1 MFLLI
6 GSPSPYWPTMAM
18 VNCTL
23 SGVTRAGNKFL
34 AAAREHAGDV
44 RGRRDANAR
53 AHVAEIARI
62 LEQHDRRRP
71 PIGEHGVRVH
81 HRALGKADHAR

>member
-34 AAAREHAGDV
+34 AAARE
-44 RGRRDANAR
+44 
-53 AHVAEIARI
+53 
-62 LEQHDRRRP
+62 
-71 PIGEHGVRVH
+71 
-81 HRALGKADHAR
+81 RALLSVESQFVMLQ